1 MDEAKTKVLSNG
13 AVYDLETKRIV
24 KGAVISSDRAV
35 ELVGI
40 REQKRRDLARQMANG
55 AVERGDFHAK
65 YGDDAY
71 MAAIID
77 TAMIKATTPEDPKA
91 IESGRFV
98 LTLTGEMDSAG
109 AGGSASV
116 PLSEVRGLVRD
127 LADLGRVIAESIPV
141 SNEL

>member
-24 KGAVISSDRAV
+24 KGASLSSVDASAIRAQ
-35 ELVGI
+35 
-40 REQKRRDLARQMANG
+40 RDQKRRDLAREAANL
-55 AVERGDFHAK
+55 AVENGEFKTK
-65 YGDDAY
+65 YEGDAY
-71 MAAIID
+71 FVEIINAAQR
-77 TAMIKATTPEDPKA
+77 KATNIDDPKM
-91 IESGRFV
+91 IEAARFV
-98 LTLTGEMDSAG
+98 LAATGDGESV

-141 SNEL
+141 LE